1 MYLSNEQKKAFH
13 ERGLIVVRRFFNAK
27 QMSEVSV
34 WLDQLCEPSPVA
46 CKEAKYY
53 ERSPL
58 TRDGILVRA
67 ENILGDHN
75 PVLTQCLLS
84 PKTLG
89 CLTELLGEP
98 PVLFKDKVNYKLPG
112 CRSDKLHQDQAA
124 GWNAYASFYVSMC
137 IAVDR
142 NTVENAAMSFMTSGN
157 YQKRLMSPEWQPLCE
172 DDPPYTPEDEYTLM
186 EAEPGDVIF
195 FDSYVPHGS
204 PPNTSDKSRRNI
216 FVTFNK
222 RSDGD
227 KRADYYRD
235 KWAVYPPN
243 DAAELRSRDSF
254 RV

>member
-1 MYLSNEQKKAFH
+1 MYLSGKQKTEFKDKGF
-13 ERGLIVVRRFFNAK
+13 IVLRRFFDK
-27 QMSEVSV
+27 GVMDEVSA
-34 WLDQLCEPSPVA
+34 WLDELRDKQAVDRA
-46 CKEAKYY
+46 EAKYY
-53 ERSPL
+53 ERSPI
-58 TRDGILVRA
+58 TGDNVLVRV

-75 PVLTQCLLS
+75 PALTQRLLS
-84 PKTLG
+84 PRTIG
-89 CLTELLGEP
+89 CLTELLGES

-124 GWNAYASFYVSMC
+124 GWNAYGSFYVSMC

-142 NTVENAAMSFMTSGN
+142 NTKENAALTFMKSGN
-157 YQKRLMSPEWQPLCE
+157 YDKTLMTEEWQPLSQ
-172 DDPPYTPEDEYTLM
+172 DDPPYTPENEYTTL
-186 EAEPGDVIF
+186 EAEPGDIIF

-204 PPNTSDKSRRNI
+204 PANTSDKSRRNL
-216 FVTFNK
+216 FLTFNK

-243 DAAELRSRDSF
+243 DAEDGRSRDSF